1 MIAPPFIFTALLLGV
16 LTLALAVGCGENTA
30 TPSSAPQPVEPDSTV
45 LPYNLDRP
53 DAAFAL
59 PAELLEISGL
69 AALDSTHLAAVQD
82 EEGIIYILDRETALI
97 TAQGRFKGS
106 GDYEGIEVVD
116 GLAWMLRSDGTLY
129 STSTAVSH
137 NMDATRH
144 DMDLHANCDA
154 EGLAFDAPANRL
166 LIVCKEHPGRGLRG
180 RRAIYAFDLA
190 TERRIEAAVYLIDR
204 AGLDAP
210 GQPFKPSA
218 LAIHPSSGY
227 LYVLSSVRKVLVLL
241 DPADS
246 GHILE
251 AHTLP
256 EHLFPQPEGL
266 AFFPDGTLFI
276 ANEGVNGPA
285 TRLRFDERL
294 DE

>member
-1 MIAPPFIFTALLLGV
+1 MIAPPFIFMALLLGA
-16 LTLALAVGCGENTA
+16 LTLGCVENTA
-30 TPSSAPQPVEPDSTV
+30 TSSSAPQPVEPDSTV
-45 LPYNLDRP
+45 LPYRLDQP

-59 PAELLEISGL
+59 PVELVEISGL
-69 AALDSTHLAAVQD
+69 TALDSTHLAAVQD
-82 EEGIIYILDRETALI
+82 EEGIIFVLDRETAHI
-97 TAQGRFKGS
+97 TAQGRFRGS

-116 GLAWMLRSDGTLY
+116 GLVWMLRSDGVLY
-129 STSTAVSH
+129 STNTAVSH
-137 NMDATRH
+137 EMESTRH

-190 TERRIEAAVYLIDR
+190 AERRIEAAVYLIDR
-204 AGLDAP
+204 EGLDSP
-210 GQPFKPSA
+210 GQRFKPSA

-285 TRLRFDERL
+285 TLLRFDEQSASQ
-294 DE
+294 

>member
-1 MIAPPFIFTALLLGV
+1 MA
-16 LTLALAVGCGENTA
+16 
-30 TPSSAPQPVEPDSTV
+30 
-45 LPYNLDRP
+45 LPYNLDQP
-53 DAAFAL
+53 DAVFAL

-82 EEGIIYILDRETALI
+82 EEGVIYVLDRETAHI
-97 TAQGRFKGS
+97 TARGRFRGN
-106 GDYEGIEVVD
+106 GDYEGIEVAG
-116 GLAWMLRSDGTLY
+116 GLAWMLRSDGMLY
-129 STSTAVSH
+129 STSTAVSQE
-137 NMDATRH
+137 MAATRY
-144 DMDLHANCDA
+144 DMDLHASCDA

-166 LIVCKEHPGRGLRG
+166 LIACKENPGRGLG
-180 RRAIYAFDLA
+180 RTRSVYAFDLT
-190 TERRIEAAVYLIDR
+190 TERRVETPVYLIDR

-218 LAIHPSSGY
+218 LAIHPSSGHV
-227 LYVLSSVRKVLVLL
+227 YVLSSVRNVLVIL
-241 DPADS
+241 DPTVLR

-285 TRLRFDERL
+285 TLLRFDQQSATQ
-294 DE
+294 

>member
-1 MIAPPFIFTALLLGV
+1 MALLLGA
-16 LTLALAVGCGENTA
+16 LALGCGENTA
-30 TPSSAPQPVEPDSTV
+30 TPSSTPQPVEPDSTV
-45 LPYNLDRP
+45 LPYNLDQP

-59 PAELLEISGL
+59 PAELVEISGL
-69 AALDSTHLAAVQD
+69 TAFDSTHLAAVQD
-82 EEGIIYILDRETALI
+82 EEGIIYILDRETARI
-97 TAQGRFKGS
+97 TAQGRFSGD
-106 GDYEGIEVVD
+106 GDYEGIEIVD
-116 GLAWMLRSDGTLY
+116 GIVWMLRSDGVLY
-129 STSTAVSH
+129 STRPAFSRQMESI
-137 NMDATRH
+137 RH
-144 DMDLHANCDA
+144 DMGLHANCDA

-166 LIVCKEHPGRGLRG
+166 LITCKEHPGRGLRR

-190 TERRIEAAVYLIDR
+190 TERRIEAPVYLIDR

-218 LAIHPSSGY
+218 LAIHPSSGH
-227 LYVLSSVRKVLVLL
+227 LYVLSSVRNVLVLL
-241 DPADS
+241 DRADS

-285 TRLRFDERL
+285 TLLRFDERL